1 MLNNKISLP
10 VFITILA
17 LSQGS
22 MAAESVLTPEER
34 GAQILE
40 IQLQRAQRLTELEYQ
55 AEVLERQA
63 RIAKAQEQIDKTVGL
78 ENTNTPTVSQ
88 RQQEAPKAPKIYTLP
103 RVIELAKTRVKF
115 QFDNGAVGSYQVGD
129 TLPSG
134 HVVQAISMV
143 DGVKLQKDNSVLTV
157 NYQW

>member
-10 VFITILA
+10 VFITILD

-78 ENTNTPTVSQ
+78 ENTNTPAVSQ
-88 RQQEAPKAPKIYTLP
+88 RQQEAPKIYTLP
-103 RVIELAKTRVKF
+103 RVIELAKARVKF
-115 QFDNGAVGSYQVGD
+115 QFDNGAIGSYQVGD

-143 DGVKLQKDNSVLTV
+143 DGVQLQKDNSVLTV